1 MPETSVLA
9 EYLWVFLILI
19 FLEGVLAADNA
30 CVMAVI
36 VRVLPEAQ
44 RGRALF
50 WGLAGA
56 FVLRFSALFLISY
69 LIDRWEIQAIG
80 ALYLL
85 FLSLKH
91 LYGRLEATTG
101 TPGAESAPAGRVP
114 ASAREFWL
122 TVLKVEIADIAF
134 AVDSIMAAL
143 ALALTLRPLELGALV
158 SRHIGGLETAKFLVV
173 FAGGFAGVILMRF
186 AAQKVVELLD
196 RRPAL
201 ETAAY
206 GLVGW
211 VGVKLMV
218 YTMAHPA
225 VAMLNH
231 GFVEST
237 EWKATFWSVF
247 LVICIGGWFYSGHDD
262 SHHHHY
268 S

>member
-1 MPETSVLA
+1 MPDAPVLV

-69 LIDRWEIQAIG
+69 LIDMWEIQAIG
-80 ALYLL
+80 AVYLL

-91 LYGRLEATTG
+91 LYGRLEAKAISQHEE
-101 TPGAESAPAGRVP
+101 PGGPASSP
-114 ASAREFWL
+114 ASAKEFWL

-143 ALALTLRPLELGALV
+143 ALALTLRPLDLGALI
-158 SRHIGGLETAKFLVV
+158 SKQIGGLETAKFLVV
-173 FAGGFAGVILMRF
+173 FAGGFIGVILMRF

-231 GFVEST
+231 GFVESA

-247 LVICIGGWFYSGHDD
+247 LVICIGGWFFSGNDHT
-262 SHHHHY
+262 HHPF

>member
-1 MPETSVLA
+1 MALSPLNARRWRNFKANRRAFWS
-9 EYLWVFLILI
+9 LWVFLILI

-114 ASAREFWL
+114 EYRG
-122 TVLKVEIADIAF
+122 T
-134 AVDSIMAAL
+134 
-143 ALALTLRPLELGALV
+143 P
-158 SRHIGGLETAKFLVV
+158 
-173 FAGGFAGVILMRF
+173 
-186 AAQKVVELLD
+186 
-196 RRPAL
+196 RRPFTPPRTDLPASPEIFHDICQNAL
-201 ETAAY
+201 Q
-206 GLVGW
+206 
-211 VGVKLMV
+211 LM
-218 YTMAHPA
+218 
-225 VAMLNH
+225 
-231 GFVEST
+231 
-237 EWKATFWSVF
+237 SV
-247 LVICIGGWFYSGHDD
+247 
-262 SHHHHY
+262 
-268 S
+268 